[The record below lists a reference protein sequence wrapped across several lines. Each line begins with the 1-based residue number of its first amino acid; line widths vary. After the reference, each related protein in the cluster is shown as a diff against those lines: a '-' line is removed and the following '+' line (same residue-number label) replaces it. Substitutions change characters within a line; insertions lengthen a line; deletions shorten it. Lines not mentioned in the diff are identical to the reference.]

1 MTKIL
6 IMGHTGLAGNAI
18 FSDLHLHFENVFG
31 IQFHP
36 EKSHHY
42 GEMLL
47 HNFAKL

>member
-1 MTKIL
+1 M
-6 IMGHTGLAGNAI
+6 AV
-18 FSDLHLHFENVFG
+18 SDYGIEFASAAHHENKYG

-42 GEMLL
+42 GEILL